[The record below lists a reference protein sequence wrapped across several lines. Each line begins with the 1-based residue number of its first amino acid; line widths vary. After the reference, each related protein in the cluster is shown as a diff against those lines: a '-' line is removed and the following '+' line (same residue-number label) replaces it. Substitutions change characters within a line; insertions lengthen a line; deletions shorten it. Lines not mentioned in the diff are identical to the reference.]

1 MFKIFEQIVLI
12 SILSSILATGILLI
26 KSGFKQRLSA
36 RFHYYIWFVLV
47 LRLIIPFNMESPL
60 SILNLVPQRQP
71 KVEVPY
77 TNEESSSKITE
88 GQVFQNDY
96 KENIKIEEKKSRQ
109 APAKGMKFNYEIAA
123 WVWLFAAAAIL
134 LYIISVNLLL
144 LLKVRKLETCT
155 SQDIIDIL
163 EECRTRL
170 KVKSKVTVVYDVN
183 FKSPMLVGVFHPK
196 ILISSEIINKLSNEE
211 LKYIFLHELSHH
223 KRKDLLVN
231 IVCMLIQ
238 TVYWFNPV
246 ILYSVS
252 QMKKDCEIACDATV
266 LAVLS
271 QEENKK
277 YGHTIINMMKLL
289 SKPQWVPGTL
299 GFASKYNTRRIIM
312 ISKINKASVK
322 CTAAAIIAISLLAGC
337 SSLKAPANPQS
348 SSLSPDNT
356 SSTALPVP
364 ADATKNTSSSA
375 LTPQKEGE
383 TQEDDKSIVYKNAQ
397 YGFNFSL
404 PISWKGYTIVTDKWN
419 GVPPGKSLN
428 DSGTVSG
435 PLISIRHPRWTSKNQ
450 RQDIPILVFTKSQ
463 WNSLQHGEFFIGA
476 APIGPTELGHN
487 SSFIF
492 ALPARYN
499 YAFPEG
505 YEEVEAILKKKPLS
519 TADTNSDAMSA
530 DRYIS
535 FLGLSKE
542 KLSSTLK
549 ETPVSIDEGGL
560 SFEKAGIRV
569 WFKDYG
575 KGQVVSQVFT
585 QRTDINFNGAVIGDN
600 LSSFK
605 KALGNPISDKN
616 GDAHFKYKDIF
627 LSFNYDTKTGN
638 TVCVYFLKE
647 DY

>member
-1 MFKIFEQIVLI
+1 M
-12 SILSSILATGILLI
+12 
-26 KSGFKQRLSA
+26 
-36 RFHYYIWFVLV
+36 
-47 LRLIIPFNMESPL
+47 
-60 SILNLVPQRQP
+60 
-71 KVEVPY
+71 
-77 TNEESSSKITE
+77 IT
-88 GQVFQNDY
+88 
-96 KENIKIEEKKSRQ
+96 K
-109 APAKGMKFNYEIAA
+109 M
-123 WVWLFAAAAIL
+123 
-134 LYIISVNLLL
+134 
-144 LLKVRKLETCT
+144 
-155 SQDIIDIL
+155 
-163 EECRTRL
+163 
-170 KVKSKVTVVYDVN
+170 
-183 FKSPMLVGVFHPK
+183 
-196 ILISSEIINKLSNEE
+196 NK
-211 LKYIFLHELSHH
+211 
-223 KRKDLLVN
+223 
-231 IVCMLIQ
+231 
-238 TVYWFNPV
+238 TP
-246 ILYSVS
+246 
-252 QMKKDCEIACDATV
+252 
-266 LAVLS
+266 
-271 QEENKK
+271 
-277 YGHTIINMMKLL
+277 
-289 SKPQWVPGTL
+289 
-299 GFASKYNTRRIIM
+299 
-312 ISKINKASVK
+312 VK
-322 CTAAAIIAISLLAGC
+322 CTAAAIITISLLAGC

-364 ADATKNTSSSA
+364 TDTAQNISSSP

-383 TQEDDKSIVYKNAQ
+383 TQEEDKSIVYKNAQ

-435 PLISIRHPRWTSKNQ
+435 PLISIRHPLWTPKSP

-463 WNSLQHGEFFIGA
+463 WNSLQHEEFFIGA

-487 SSFIF
+487 SSFVF

-499 YAFPEG
+499 FAFPTG

-519 TADTNSDAMSA
+519 TADTNSEAMSA

-627 LSFNYDTKTGN
+627 LSFNYDTKTGK

-647 DY
+647 DF